1 MGNAIICSIMTGSL
15 KVGEIRRMIQ
25 LNVSQLTISRADGA
39 FPALEKIPAMQRRRL
54 SRLAKLALN
63 SAMQTLDTYKV
74 DYIVWVSQYGDE
86 TKTLNIL
93 EDVLND
99 QTPSPTQFSTSVH
112 NAISGLYSI
121 LYQDATPATSLAGSW
136 NDGLIEAYAWL
147 KTMPEARQV
156 LLVYYDDA
164 LPEIYI
170 EHHPFSA
177 FAMAAMISLAPAN
190 LILMPKHTNAT
201 PAYQQALAFNT
212 FWTNP
217 EQTESEAWTKC

>member
-1 MGNAIICSIMTGSL
+1 MMQLHVSRLNLSSIDQELSAI
-15 KVGEIRRMIQ
+15 Q
-25 LNVSQLTISRADGA
+25 H
-39 FPALEKIPAMQRRRL
+39 IPAMQRRRL

-63 SAMQTLDTYKV
+63 SVLQALDACNV
-74 DYIVWVSQYGDE
+74 DSIVWVSQYGDE
-86 TKTLNIL
+86 AKTLNIL
-93 EDVLND
+93 EDVLRN

-121 LYQDATPATSLAGSW
+121 LCQDATTATSLAGSW

-147 KTMPEARQV
+147 KTQPEARQV

-190 LILMPKHTNAT
+190 LILTPKHTNAT

>member
-1 MGNAIICSIMTGSL
+1 MMQLHVSRLNLSSIDQELSAI
-15 KVGEIRRMIQ
+15 Q
-25 LNVSQLTISRADGA
+25 H
-39 FPALEKIPAMQRRRL
+39 IPAMQRRRL

-63 SAMQTLDTYKV
+63 SVLQALDACNV

-86 TKTLNIL
+86 AKTLNIL
-93 EDVLND
+93 EDVLRN

-121 LYQDATPATSLAGSW
+121 LCQDATTATSLAGSW

-147 KTMPEARQV
+147 KTQPEARQV

-190 LILMPKHTNAT
+190 LILTPKHTNAT

>member
-1 MGNAIICSIMTGSL
+1 MMQLHVSRLNMSLVDQELSAI
-15 KVGEIRRMIQ
+15 EH
-25 LNVSQLTISRADGA
+25 
-39 FPALEKIPAMQRRRL
+39 IPAMQRRRL
-54 SRLAKLALN
+54 SRLAKLAMN
-63 SAMQTLDTYKV
+63 SAMQTLDTHNV

-86 TKTLNIL
+86 AKTLNIL
-93 EDVLND
+93 ADVLSE

-121 LYQDATPATSLAGSW
+121 LCQDATPATSLAGSW

-147 KTMPEARQV
+147 KTRPEARQV
-156 LLVYYDDA
+156 LLVYYDEA
-164 LPEIYI
+164 LPDIYA
-170 EHHPFSA
+170 EHQPFAA

-190 LILMPKHTNAT
+190 LMLTPKHTDAT

-212 FWTNP
+212 FWNNP

>member
-1 MGNAIICSIMTGSL
+1 MVL
-15 KVGEIRRMIQ
+15 
-25 LNVSQLTISRADGA
+25 LNVSQLTISRADGV
-39 FPALEKIPAMQRRRL
+39 FPALEHIPAMQRRRL

-63 SAMQTLDTYKV
+63 SAIQTLDTHNA

-86 TKTLNIL
+86 AKTLNIL
-93 EDVLND
+93 EDVLSE

-121 LYQDATPATSLAGSW
+121 LCQDTTPATSLAGSW

-170 EHHPFSA
+170 EHQPFSA

-190 LILMPKHTNAT
+190 LILMPKQADSA
-201 PAYQQALAFNT
+201 PAYQEALAFNA

>member
-1 MGNAIICSIMTGSL
+1 MMMQLHVSRLNMSLVDQELSAI
-15 KVGEIRRMIQ
+15 EH
-25 LNVSQLTISRADGA
+25 
-39 FPALEKIPAMQRRRL
+39 IPAMQRRRL

-63 SAMQTLDTYKV
+63 SAMQTLATRKV

-86 TKTLNIL
+86 AKTLNIL
-93 EDVLND
+93 ADVLRE

-121 LYQDATPATSLAGSW
+121 LCQDATPATSLAGSW

-147 KTMPEARQV
+147 KTRPEARQV
-156 LLVYYDDA
+156 LLVYYDEA
-164 LPEIYI
+164 LPDIYA
-170 EHHPFSA
+170 EHQPFAA

-190 LILMPKHTNAT
+190 LMLTPKHTDAT

-212 FWTNP
+212 FWNNP

>member
-1 MGNAIICSIMTGSL
+1 MMMQLHVSRLNMSLVDQELSAI
-15 KVGEIRRMIQ
+15 EH
-25 LNVSQLTISRADGA
+25 
-39 FPALEKIPAMQRRRL
+39 IPAMQRRRL

-63 SAMQTLDTYKV
+63 SAMQTLATHNV

-86 TKTLNIL
+86 AKTLNIL
-93 EDVLND
+93 EDVLSE

-121 LYQDATPATSLAGSW
+121 LCQDATPATSLAGSW

-147 KTMPEARQV
+147 KTRPEARQV
-156 LLVYYDDA
+156 LLVYYDEA
-164 LPEIYI
+164 LPDIYI
-170 EHHPFSA
+170 EHQPFAA

-190 LILMPKHTNAT
+190 LMLTPKHTDAT

-212 FWTNP
+212 FWNNP

>member
-1 MGNAIICSIMTGSL
+1 
-15 KVGEIRRMIQ
+15 
-25 LNVSQLTISRADGA
+25 
-39 FPALEKIPAMQRRRL
+39 MQRRRL

-63 SAMQTLDTYKV
+63 SAMQTLDTHNV

-86 TKTLNIL
+86 AKTLNIL
-93 EDVLND
+93 EDVLSE

-121 LYQDATPATSLAGSW
+121 LCRDATPATSLAGAW

-147 KTMPEARQV
+147 KTRPEARQV
-156 LLVYYDDA
+156 LLVYYDEA
-164 LPEIYI
+164 LPDIYI
-170 EHHPFSA
+170 EHQPFAA

-190 LILMPKHTNAT
+190 LMLTPKHTDST

>member
-1 MGNAIICSIMTGSL
+1 MMMQLHVSRLNMSLVDQELSAI
-15 KVGEIRRMIQ
+15 EY
-25 LNVSQLTISRADGA
+25 
-39 FPALEKIPAMQRRRL
+39 IPAMQRRRL

-63 SAMQTLDTYKV
+63 SAMQTLATQNV

-86 TKTLNIL
+86 AKTLNIL
-93 EDVLND
+93 EDVLRE

-121 LYQDATPATSLAGSW
+121 LCQDATPATSLAGSW

-147 KTMPEARQV
+147 KTRPEARQV
-156 LLVYYDDA
+156 LLVYYDEA
-164 LPEIYI
+164 LPDIYA
-170 EHHPFSA
+170 EHQPFAA

-190 LILMPKHTNAT
+190 LMLTPKHTDAT

-212 FWTNP
+212 FWNNP

>member
-1 MGNAIICSIMTGSL
+1 MMMQLHVSRLNMSLVDQELSAI
-15 KVGEIRRMIQ
+15 EH
-25 LNVSQLTISRADGA
+25 
-39 FPALEKIPAMQRRRL
+39 IPAMQRRRL
-54 SRLAKLALN
+54 SRLAKLAMN
-63 SAMQTLDTYKV
+63 SAMQTLDTHKV

-86 TKTLNIL
+86 AKTLNIL
-93 EDVLND
+93 EDVLSE

-121 LYQDATPATSLAGSW
+121 LCQDATPATSLAGSW

-147 KTMPEARQV
+147 KTRPEARQV
-156 LLVYYDDA
+156 LLVYYDEA
-164 LPEIYI
+164 LPDIYA
-170 EHHPFSA
+170 EHQPFAA

-190 LILMPKHTNAT
+190 LMLTPKHTDAT

>member
-1 MGNAIICSIMTGSL
+1 MMMQLHVSRLNMSLVDQELSAI
-15 KVGEIRRMIQ
+15 EY
-25 LNVSQLTISRADGA
+25 
-39 FPALEKIPAMQRRRL
+39 IPAMQRRRL

-63 SAMQTLDTYKV
+63 SAMQTLATRKV

-86 TKTLNIL
+86 AKTLNIL
-93 EDVLND
+93 EDVLRE

-121 LYQDATPATSLAGSW
+121 LCQDATPATSLAGSW

-147 KTMPEARQV
+147 KTRPEARQV
-156 LLVYYDDA
+156 LLVYYDEA
-164 LPEIYI
+164 LPDIYI
-170 EHHPFSA
+170 EHQPFAA

-190 LILMPKHTNAT
+190 LMLTPMQMDST

-212 FWTNP
+212 FWNNP

>member
-1 MGNAIICSIMTGSL
+1 MMMQLHVSRLNMSLVDQELSAI
-15 KVGEIRRMIQ
+15 EH
-25 LNVSQLTISRADGA
+25 
-39 FPALEKIPAMQRRRL
+39 IPAMQRRRL

-63 SAMQTLDTYKV
+63 SAMQTLATQHA

-86 TKTLNIL
+86 AKTLNIL
-93 EDVLND
+93 ADVLSE

-121 LYQDATPATSLAGSW
+121 LCQDATPATSLAGSW

-147 KTMPEARQV
+147 KTRPEARQV
-156 LLVYYDDA
+156 LLVYYDEA
-164 LPEIYI
+164 LPDIYI
-170 EHHPFSA
+170 EHQPFAA

-190 LILMPKHTNAT
+190 LMLTPKHTDAT

>member
-1 MGNAIICSIMTGSL
+1 MMQLHVSRLNMSLVDQELSAI
-15 KVGEIRRMIQ
+15 ER
-25 LNVSQLTISRADGA
+25 
-39 FPALEKIPAMQRRRL
+39 IPAMQRRRL

-63 SAMQTLDTYKV
+63 SAMQTLATQHA

-86 TKTLNIL
+86 AKTLNIL
-93 EDVLND
+93 ADVLSE

-121 LYQDATPATSLAGSW
+121 LCQDATPATSLAGSW

-147 KTMPEARQV
+147 KTRPEACQV
-156 LLVYYDDA
+156 LLVYYDEA
-164 LPEIYI
+164 LPEMYI
-170 EHHPFSA
+170 EHQPFSA
-177 FAMAAMISLAPAN
+177 FAMGAMISLAPAN
-190 LILMPKHTNAT
+190 LILTPKHTDAT

-212 FWTNP
+212 FWNNP

>member
-1 MGNAIICSIMTGSL
+1 MMMQLHVSRLNMSLVDQELSAI
-15 KVGEIRRMIQ
+15 EH
-25 LNVSQLTISRADGA
+25 
-39 FPALEKIPAMQRRRL
+39 IPAMQRRRL

-63 SAMQTLDTYKV
+63 SAMQTLATRKV

-86 TKTLNIL
+86 AKTLNIL
-93 EDVLND
+93 EDVLRE

-121 LYQDATPATSLAGSW
+121 LCQDATPATSLAGSW

-147 KTMPEARQV
+147 KTRPEARQV
-156 LLVYYDDA
+156 LLVYYDEA

-170 EHHPFSA
+170 EHQPFAA

-190 LILMPKHTNAT
+190 LMLTPKHTDAT

-212 FWTNP
+212 FWNNP

>member
-1 MGNAIICSIMTGSL
+1 
-15 KVGEIRRMIQ
+15 MIQ

-156 LLVYYDDA
+156 LLVYYDEP
-164 LPEIYI
+164 LPELYA
-170 EHHPFSA
+170 EHRSFQAFS
-177 FAMAAMISLAPAN
+177 MAAMVSLTPEN
-190 LILMPKHTNAT
+190 LVLKLGHAAQEA
-201 PAYQQALAFNT
+201 AYFQQALKFSQ
-212 FWTNP
+212 FWHDSS
-217 EQTESEAWTKC
+217 QTECDAWCKC

>member
-1 MGNAIICSIMTGSL
+1 
-15 KVGEIRRMIQ
+15 MIQ
-25 LNVSQLTISRADGA
+25 MNVSRLCISRADEVL
-39 FPALEKIPAMQRRRL
+39 PALAQIPAMQRRRL
-54 SRLAKLALN
+54 SPVAKLALN
-63 SAMQTLDTYKV
+63 SAIQMLDGHQA

-86 TKTLNIL
+86 AKTLNIL
-93 EDVLND
+93 ADVLSE

-121 LYQDATPATSLAGSW
+121 LCQDATPATSLAGSW

-147 KTMPEARQV
+147 KTRPEARQV
-156 LLVYYDDA
+156 LLVYYDEA
-164 LPEIYI
+164 LPDIYA
-170 EHHPFSA
+170 EHQPFAA

-190 LILMPKHTNAT
+190 LMLTPKHTDAT

-212 FWTNP
+212 FWNNP

>member
-1 MGNAIICSIMTGSL
+1 MMMQLHVSRLNMSLVDQELSAI
-15 KVGEIRRMIQ
+15 EH
-25 LNVSQLTISRADGA
+25 
-39 FPALEKIPAMQRRRL
+39 IPAMQRRRL

-63 SAMQTLDTYKV
+63 SAMQTLDTHDV

-86 TKTLNIL
+86 AKTLNIL
-93 EDVLND
+93 EDVLSE

-121 LYQDATPATSLAGSW
+121 LCQDATPATSLAGSW

-147 KTMPEARQV
+147 KTRPEACQV
-156 LLVYYDDA
+156 LLVYYDEA
-164 LPEIYI
+164 LPEMYI
-170 EHHPFSA
+170 EHQPFSA

-190 LILMPKHTNAT
+190 LMLTPKHTDAT

-212 FWTNP
+212 FWNNHN
-217 EQTESEAWTKC
+217 QTESKVWAKC

>member
-1 MGNAIICSIMTGSL
+1 MMMQLHVSRLNMSLVDQELSAI
-15 KVGEIRRMIQ
+15 EH
-25 LNVSQLTISRADGA
+25 
-39 FPALEKIPAMQRRRL
+39 IPAMQRRRL
-54 SRLAKLALN
+54 SRLAKLAMN
-63 SAMQTLDTYKV
+63 SAMQTLATQHA

-86 TKTLNIL
+86 AKTLNIL
-93 EDVLND
+93 ADVLSE

-121 LYQDATPATSLAGSW
+121 LCQDATPATSLAGSW

-147 KTMPEARQV
+147 KTRPEARQV
-156 LLVYYDDA
+156 LLVYYDEA
-164 LPEIYI
+164 LPDIYA
-170 EHHPFSA
+170 EHQPFAA

-190 LILMPKHTNAT
+190 LMLTPKHTDAT

-212 FWTNP
+212 FWNNP

>member
-1 MGNAIICSIMTGSL
+1 MMMQLHVSRLNMSLVDQELSAI
-15 KVGEIRRMIQ
+15 ER
-25 LNVSQLTISRADGA
+25 
-39 FPALEKIPAMQRRRL
+39 IPAMQRRRL

-63 SAMQTLDTYKV
+63 SAMQTLATQHA

-86 TKTLNIL
+86 AKTLNIL
-93 EDVLND
+93 ADVLSE

-121 LYQDATPATSLAGSW
+121 LCQDATPATSLAGSW

-147 KTMPEARQV
+147 KTRPEARQV
-156 LLVYYDDA
+156 LLVYYDEA
-164 LPEIYI
+164 LPDIYA
-170 EHHPFSA
+170 EHQPFAA
-177 FAMAAMISLAPAN
+177 FAMATMISLAPAN
-190 LILMPKHTNAT
+190 LMLTPKHTDAT

>member
-1 MGNAIICSIMTGSL
+1 MMMQLHVSHLNMSLVDQELSAI
-15 KVGEIRRMIQ
+15 EH
-25 LNVSQLTISRADGA
+25 
-39 FPALEKIPAMQRRRL
+39 IPAMQRRRL

-63 SAMQTLDTYKV
+63 SAMQTLDTHDV

-86 TKTLNIL
+86 AKTLNIL
-93 EDVLND
+93 EDVLRE

-121 LYQDATPATSLAGSW
+121 LCQDATPATSVAGSW

-147 KTMPEARQV
+147 KTRPEARQV
-156 LLVYYDDA
+156 LLVYYDEA

-170 EHHPFSA
+170 EHQLFPA
-177 FAMAAMISLAPAN
+177 FAMAAMISLAPTN
-190 LILMPKHTNAT
+190 LMLTSMQMDST
-201 PAYQQALAFNT
+201 PAYQQALAFNA

>member
-1 MGNAIICSIMTGSL
+1 MMMQLHVSRLNMSLVDQELSAI
-15 KVGEIRRMIQ
+15 EH
-25 LNVSQLTISRADGA
+25 
-39 FPALEKIPAMQRRRL
+39 IPAMQRRRL

-63 SAMQTLDTYKV
+63 SAMQTLDTHKV

-86 TKTLNIL
+86 AKTLNIL
-93 EDVLND
+93 ADVLSE

-121 LYQDATPATSLAGSW
+121 LCQDATPATSLAGSW

-147 KTMPEARQV
+147 KTRPEARQV
-156 LLVYYDDA
+156 LLVYYDEA
-164 LPEIYI
+164 LPDIYA
-170 EHHPFSA
+170 EHQPFAA

-190 LILMPKHTNAT
+190 LMLTPKHTDAT

>member
-1 MGNAIICSIMTGSL
+1 MMMQLHVSRLNMSLVDQELSAI
-15 KVGEIRRMIQ
+15 EH
-25 LNVSQLTISRADGA
+25 
-39 FPALEKIPAMQRRRL
+39 IPAMQRRRL

-63 SAMQTLDTYKV
+63 SAMQTLATQHA

-86 TKTLNIL
+86 AKTLNIL
-93 EDVLND
+93 ADVLSE

-121 LYQDATPATSLAGSW
+121 LCQDATPATSLAGSW

-147 KTMPEARQV
+147 KTRPEACQV
-156 LLVYYDDA
+156 LLVYYDEA
-164 LPEIYI
+164 LPEMYI
-170 EHHPFSA
+170 EHQPFSA

-190 LILMPKHTNAT
+190 LMLTPKHTDAT

-212 FWTNP
+212 FWNNP

>member
-1 MGNAIICSIMTGSL
+1 MMMQLHVSRLNMGLVDQELSAI
-15 KVGEIRRMIQ
+15 ER
-25 LNVSQLTISRADGA
+25 
-39 FPALEKIPAMQRRRL
+39 IPAMQRRRL

-63 SAMQTLDTYKV
+63 SAMQTLATQHA

-86 TKTLNIL
+86 AKTLNIL
-93 EDVLND
+93 ADVLSE

-121 LYQDATPATSLAGSW
+121 LCQDATPATSLAGSW

-147 KTMPEARQV
+147 KTRPEARQV
-156 LLVYYDDA
+156 LLVYYDEA
-164 LPEIYI
+164 LPDIYA
-170 EHHPFSA
+170 EHQPFAA

-190 LILMPKHTNAT
+190 LMLTPKHTDAT

>member
-1 MGNAIICSIMTGSL
+1 MMMQLHVSRLNMSLVDQELSAI
-15 KVGEIRRMIQ
+15 EH
-25 LNVSQLTISRADGA
+25 
-39 FPALEKIPAMQRRRL
+39 IPAMQRRRL
-54 SRLAKLALN
+54 SRLAKLAMN
-63 SAMQTLDTYKV
+63 SAMQTLATQHA

-86 TKTLNIL
+86 AKTLNIL
-93 EDVLND
+93 ADVLSE

-121 LYQDATPATSLAGSW
+121 LCQDATPATSLAGSW

-147 KTMPEARQV
+147 KTRPEARQV
-156 LLVYYDDA
+156 LLVYYDEA
-164 LPEIYI
+164 LPEMYI
-170 EHHPFSA
+170 EHQPFSA

-217 EQTESEAWTKC
+217 EQNESEAWKKC

>member
-1 MGNAIICSIMTGSL
+1 MMMQLHVSRLNMSLVDQELSAI
-15 KVGEIRRMIQ
+15 ER
-25 LNVSQLTISRADGA
+25 
-39 FPALEKIPAMQRRRL
+39 IPAMQRRRL

-63 SAMQTLDTYKV
+63 SAMQTLATRKV

-86 TKTLNIL
+86 AKTLNIL
-93 EDVLND
+93 ADVLSE

-121 LYQDATPATSLAGSW
+121 LCQDATPATSLAGSW

-147 KTMPEARQV
+147 KTRPEARQV
-156 LLVYYDDA
+156 LLVYYDEA
-164 LPEIYI
+164 LPDIYA
-170 EHHPFSA
+170 EHQPFAA

-190 LILMPKHTNAT
+190 LMLTPKHTDAT